1 MKVEV
6 SIGEAIDKLSIL
18 QIKYQNI
25 NDENKRIEIQKEINV
40 LQECNKYKDDNLFF
54 YNLLVYINQKIWDL
68 TDIIKKMEKDNSEF
82 SNISKQIFDNNQK
95 RFRIKNWFN
104 LLTYSEIKE
113 QKSYDLTTCKII
125 IDEEET
131 IYNKIAEINFLLLE
145 YDIILVSTHFM
156 EIIQKIFKKRAYSFI
171 NNSNIE
177 RYKGNYEIILK
188 KFVIP
193 ENETKKVFEF
203 IPLKYISGGAFGDF
217 IQQLSVINE
226 KFYET
231 GRKGILYISE
241 GGLNKDAVDYGDKFL
256 NGLENTYNDTYSV
269 IKNQIYI
276 YDYKIYN
283 NELYDIN
290 LNEWRSNSNL
300 YNQNWYYTY
309 KQTYNIE
316 WGKHQWIN
324 TDINS
329 LFEERIIIN
338 TTHYRWCDNIDFN
351 KLYSLYGNKL
361 LYISN
366 DINQYRYF
374 TEKTSLNIEYYK
386 MDSFYDLCLCINSCK
401 LFIGSQSAPLAL
413 ANALHKERICGLH
426 NCNIEKN
433 LMLNLYVVFD
443 NIKYEI

>member
-226 KFYET
+226 IFY
-231 GRKGILYISE
+231 
-241 GGLNKDAVDYGDKFL
+241 
-256 NGLENTYNDTYSV
+256 
-269 IKNQIYI
+269 
-276 YDYKIYN
+276 
-283 NELYDIN
+283 
-290 LNEWRSNSNL
+290 
-300 YNQNWYYTY
+300 
-309 KQTYNIE
+309 
-316 WGKHQWIN
+316 IN
-324 TDINS
+324 T
-329 LFEERIIIN
+329 II
-338 TTHYRWCDNIDFN
+338 
-351 KLYSLYGNKL
+351 
-361 LYISN
+361 
-366 DINQYRYF
+366 YF
-374 TEKTSLNIEYYK
+374 IY
-386 MDSFYDLCLCINSCK
+386 
-401 LFIGSQSAPLAL
+401 
-413 ANALHKERICGLH
+413 
-426 NCNIEKN
+426 
-433 LMLNLYVVFD
+433 
-443 NIKYEI
+443 